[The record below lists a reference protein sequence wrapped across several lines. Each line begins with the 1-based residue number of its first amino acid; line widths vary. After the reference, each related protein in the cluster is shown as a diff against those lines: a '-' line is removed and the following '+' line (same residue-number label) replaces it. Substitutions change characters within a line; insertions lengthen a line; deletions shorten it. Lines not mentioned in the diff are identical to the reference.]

1 MSRIEMIQRNSQ
13 KVFQPHDRGRKIMVD
28 GRQDYTSPGSCSF
41 QPGQLQP
48 AVLCLALGAFAI
60 VKIAHAALC
69 RDLIKGNPVT
79 LKISQEP
86 MVTVTI

>member
-1 MSRIEMIQRNSQ
+1 MIQRNSQ
-13 KVFQPHDRGRKIMVD
+13 NVFGRWQRGRKMMVN
-28 GRQDYTSPGSCSF
+28 GGQDYTRPGSCSF

-48 AVLCLALGAFAI
+48 AVLCLALGAFAM

-79 LKISQEP
+79 FKISQEP
-86 MVTVTI
+86 MPRVKI

>member
-1 MSRIEMIQRNSQ
+1 MIQRNSQ
-13 KVFQPHDRGRKIMVD
+13 NVFGRWQRGRKIMVD

-41 QPGQLQP
+41 QSGQLQP
-48 AVLCLALGAFAI
+48 AVLCLALGAFAM
-60 VKIAHAALC
+60 VKIAHTALC

>member
-1 MSRIEMIQRNSQ
+1 MIQRNSQ
-13 KVFQPHDRGRKIMVD
+13 NVFGRWQRGRKIMVD

-48 AVLCLALGAFAI
+48 AVLCLALGAFAM

-69 RDLIKGNPVT
+69 RDLIKVNPVT
-79 LKISQEP
+79 FKISQDYTTR
-86 MVTVTI
+86 VKI

>member
-1 MSRIEMIQRNSQ
+1 MGKIGMIQRNSQ

-28 GRQDYTSPGSCSF
+28 GRQDYTSPGSCRI

-48 AVLCLALGAFAI
+48 AVLCLAPGAF
-60 VKIAHAALC
+60 VMMKIAHAALC

-86 MVTVTI
+86 MPRVTI

>member
-1 MSRIEMIQRNSQ
+1 M
-13 KVFQPHDRGRKIMVD
+13 MVN
-28 GRQDYTSPGSCSF
+28 GGQDYTSPGSCSF

-48 AVLCLALGAFAI
+48 AVLCLALGAFAM